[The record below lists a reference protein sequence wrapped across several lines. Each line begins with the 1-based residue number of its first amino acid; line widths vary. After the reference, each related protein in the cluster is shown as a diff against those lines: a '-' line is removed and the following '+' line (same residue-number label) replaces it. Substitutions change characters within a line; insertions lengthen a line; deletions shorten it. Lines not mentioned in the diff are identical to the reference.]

1 VTHLARNLIAYLELS
16 LLAHATEDSDKVL
29 KAAQNLF
36 PTDCLDKIFFSK
48 NTLKGEYGNPITF
61 CKTQIENPELAE
73 ALLRNISSNLS
84 TLDRETLLQELR
96 MRTKKGN
103 LFLRIDK
110 QAAFMGKHK
119 LGRADPIRLRIR
131 FKTSRIE
138 DIEETCRMIG
148 MLP

>member
-1 VTHLARNLIAYLELS
+1 MPRNLIVYVELS
-16 LLAHATEDSDKVL
+16 FLAHATEDSDKVL

-36 PTDCLDKIFFSK
+36 PIDCLGQISFNK
-48 NTLKGEYGNPITF
+48 NTLKGEYGNPITLY
-61 CKTQIENPELAE
+61 KTQIENTEMAE

-84 TLDRETLLQELR
+84 TLDKETMLLELK
-96 MRTKKGN
+96 MRIKKGN
-103 LFLRIDK
+103 LFLRLDK

-119 LGRADPIRLRIR
+119 LGRTDPIRLRIR

-138 DIEETCRMIG
+138 DIEETCRKIG